1 MPYEVI
7 EQDSDAPAPDSQ
19 PASDSE
25 PSNPF
30 LQFVDPAQYRQL
42 VDRALGNAEPGRLI
56 TPLSRVRQRKADSA
70 SLGNAWDDDLA
81 DDAA

>member
-7 EQDSDAPAPDSQ
+7 QPGSDTPAPDSEPNGQ
-19 PASDSE
+19 SE
-25 PSNPF
+25 PRNPF
-30 LQFVDPAQYRQL
+30 LQFVDPAAYRQA
-42 VDRALGNAEPGRLI
+42 VERALGNAEPGRLI

-70 SLGNAWDDDLA
+70 GLGNAWDDDLA

>member
-7 EQDSDAPAPDSQ
+7 EPDSDTPAPDST
-19 PASDSE
+19 PAG
-25 PSNPF
+25 PAGRSNPF

-56 TPLSRVRQRKADSA
+56 TPLSRVRQRKADPA
-70 SLGNAWDDDLA
+70 GLGTAWDDELA

>member
-1 MPYEVI
+1 MPYDVI
-7 EQDSDAPAPDSQ
+7 QADSEIPAPDS
-19 PASDSE
+19 E
-25 PSNPF
+25 PSGNSDQPNPF
-30 LQFVDPAQYRQL
+30 LQFVDPAAYRQK
-42 VDRALGNAEPGRLI
+42 VERALGNAEPGRLI

>member
-7 EQDSDAPAPDSQ
+7 ELGSDTPAPDS
-19 PASDSE
+19 E
-25 PSNPF
+25 PSDRSDQPNPF
-30 LQFVDPAQYRQL
+30 LQFVDPAGYRQM
-42 VDRALGNAEPGRLI
+42 VERALGKAEPGRLI

-70 SLGNAWDDDLA
+70 GLGSAWDDDLA